1 MKNLEMPRI
10 YDYNSFSSG
19 KNKSVMKEFSFSAEL
34 DFLEVEIVGRPAEI
48 SDIDSKKC
56 EIDYELSLERQK
68 SGLSGINFVI
78 KEIELELKVDDYPN
92 DPLEFEFDIVPGENI
107 EYNSVVVK
115 RMEKLIPSSPSLIRI
130 DMKKSMNVKDFKIEV
145 YFGSDD

>member
-1 MKNLEMPRI
+1 MSRI
-10 YDYNSFSSG
+10 YDYNTYSST
-19 KNKSVMKEFSFSAEL
+19 KNKSVVSEFSFSAQL

-56 EIDYELSLERQK
+56 EINYQLSLERQK

-78 KEIELELKVDDYPN
+78 KEIELELKVDDYPK

-107 EYNSVVVK
+107 ELNSVIVRK
-115 RMEKLIPSSPSLIRI
+115 KEKLIPTSPSLIRI
-130 DMKKSMNVKDFKIEV
+130 DMKKSMNVKDFRVEV

>member
-1 MKNLEMPRI
+1 
-10 YDYNSFSSG
+10 
-19 KNKSVMKEFSFSAEL
+19 
-34 DFLEVEIVGRPAEI
+34 
-48 SDIDSKKC
+48 
-56 EIDYELSLERQK
+56 LERQK
-68 SGLSGINFVI
+68 SGLRGINFVI